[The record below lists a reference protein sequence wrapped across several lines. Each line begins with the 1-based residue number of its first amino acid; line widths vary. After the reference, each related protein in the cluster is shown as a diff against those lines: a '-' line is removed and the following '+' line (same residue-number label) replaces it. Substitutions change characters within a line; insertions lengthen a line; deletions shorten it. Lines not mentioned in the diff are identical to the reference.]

1 MAKKR
6 WIGIG
11 VIVALIFA
19 VWFITGGKLG
29 GAPRFV
35 IIAEPSNACEPG
47 EFGFDNC
54 NSGATAIDAEK
65 AVSEG
70 QCDNPVPYDPP
81 VDGFCERVS
90 QETRRWKEMNTLIG
104 HGSKTWVDAVRN
116 CACLKSAL
124 EEAQSSG
131 VSIKGSLALA
141 LK

>member
-1 MAKKR
+1 MAKKK

-29 GAPRFV
+29 GAPRFM
-35 IIAEPSNACEPG
+35 IIAEPSKACDLG
-47 EFGFDNC
+47 QFEFYNC
-54 NSGATAIDAEK
+54 NSGATAIDVGK

-70 QCDNPVPYDPP
+70 QCDIVVSYEHPVES
-81 VDGFCERVS
+81 FCEKVA
-90 QETRRWKEMNTLIG
+90 QQAVNWKKMDTLIG

-116 CACLKSAL
+116 CHCLKSAV

-131 VSIKGSLALA
+131 ATIKGSLALA